1 MVKDRLYLLE
11 NEFADPDMP
20 GRSFYCRDC
29 IALNGILAAFPDCGH
44 DLEVIRVA
52 FPRPRAAVIDAIGVD
67 NQWLPVLVFVGD
79 APAEL
84 ADRTHEGTHFVT
96 DMPRL
101 LHALHVRHGFPEAHP

>member
-1 MVKDRLYLLE
+1 MKDRLYLLD
-11 NEFADPDMP
+11 NEFTDADLP
-20 GRSFYCRDC
+20 GRQFYCRYC
-29 IALNGILAAFPDCGH
+29 ITLNGILAAFPDRGR

-52 FPRPRAAVIDAIGVD
+52 HQRPRDAVIAAIGAD
-67 NQWLPVLVFVGD
+67 NQWLPVLVFASD

-84 ADRTHEGTHFVT
+84 ADRTYEGTRFVT